1 MIASKLIE
9 LVAGL
14 LRQCDTEK
22 THFPPTTFFNEGWM
36 VRIMTS
42 VSIEEDLQLKGIDF
56 GKMAN
61 WYSEGMLASPYPP
74 AFRGDSLGEGYTHAD
89 MALGN
94 FTVDA
99 KNRGEILIK
108 GNTGNFGVIEAKMNS
123 PLSKGTAHAP
133 NYDQASRNLACIAF
147 STRKTQHEIFF
158 AVAAPQ
164 IAIEK
169 HKIDRIVDKSS
180 MLAKISDRFDSY
192 NEPELTGKVSAEEA
206 AKYAAKYAAIF
217 QEKDITIERAA
228 GATCIVISY
237 EEWLSE
243 LKPLV
248 GSLYQEL
255 RDFYKLC
262 KTFNHV
268 R

>member
-1 MIASKLIE
+1 MISSKMIE
-9 LVAGL
+9 VVAGML
-14 LRQCDTEK
+14 QECDTEK

-36 VRIMTS
+36 IRIMTFI
-42 VSIEEDLQLKGIDF
+42 SIERSLRLKGINF
-56 GKMAN
+56 NKKMP

-74 AFRGDSLGEGYTHAD
+74 AFRGDPLGEGYTHAD
-89 MALGN
+89 MALGD
-94 FTVDA
+94 FTVEA

-108 GNTGNFGVIEAKMNS
+108 GDTGNFGVIEAKMKS

-133 NYDQASRNLACIAF
+133 AYDQASRNLACIAY
-147 STRKTQHEIFF
+147 SARKTQHEIFF

-164 IAIEK
+164 IAIK
-169 HKIDRIVDKSS
+169 KNKIDSIVDKSS
-180 MLAKISDRFDSY
+180 MLAKISDRFDRY
-192 NEPELTGKVSAEEA
+192 NNPELTGKGSAKE
-206 AKYAAKYAAIF
+206 AAKYAAIF
-217 QEKDITIERAA
+217 QEKDITLERAA
-228 GATCIVISY
+228 GATCTVISY

-255 RDFYKLC
+255 QNFYELC

-268 R
+268 